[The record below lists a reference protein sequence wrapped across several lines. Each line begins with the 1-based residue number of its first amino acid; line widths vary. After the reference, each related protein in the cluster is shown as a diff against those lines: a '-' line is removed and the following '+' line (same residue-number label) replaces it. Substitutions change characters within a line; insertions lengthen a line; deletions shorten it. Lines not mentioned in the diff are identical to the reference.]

1 MNTLATSPIDPDPTP
16 RLHSNIRSMTLAALF
31 AALTAI
37 GAFIQIP
44 LGFTSITLQVMF
56 SCLAG
61 ILLGARWGAIS
72 QAVYVVLGL
81 VGLPVF
87 TQGGGLGYLLQ
98 PSMGF
103 LFGLI
108 LLSWLVGRLTSRD
121 CSPLRVVLACIA
133 GELAMYAVALPYMYA
148 VLDLYLGMERSFPEV
163 VWGGMVLFLPG
174 DAVKIAVTALVS
186 GPLLKAVRR
195 T

>member
-1 MNTLATSPIDPDPTP
+1 MNTPSASAP
-16 RLHSNIRSMTLAALF
+16 RLHNEIRSMTLAALF
-31 AALTAI
+31 TALTAI
-37 GAFIQIP
+37 GAFIPIP
-44 LGFTSITLQVMF
+44 LGFTSITLQTLF

-61 ILLGARWGAIS
+61 ILLGPKWGAAS

-81 VGLPVF
+81 AGLPVF
-87 TQGGGLGYLLQ
+87 TQGGGLGYLVK

-108 LLSWLVGRLTSRD
+108 LLSWLAGLLTRRD

-148 VLDLYLGMERSFPEV
+148 VLNLYMGMERSVQEV
-163 VWGGMVLFLPG
+163 IWGGMAVFLPG
-174 DAVKIAVTALVS
+174 DAVKVAITALVS
-186 GPLLKAVRR
+186 GPLLRR
-195 T
+195 VKRGE

>member
-1 MNTLATSPIDPDPTP
+1 MYTPTASPSVP
-16 RLHSNIRSMTLAALF
+16 RQHTDIRSMVLAALF

-37 GAFIQIP
+37 GTFIQVP

-61 ILLGARWGAIS
+61 VLLGEKWGAIS
-72 QAVYVVLGL
+72 QTVYVALGL

-87 TQGGGLGYLLQ
+87 TQGGGLGYLVK

-108 LLSWLVGRLTSRD
+108 LLSWLVGRLTRAD
-121 CSPLRVVLACIA
+121 RSPLRVALACVA
-133 GELAMYAVALPYMYA
+133 GDLAMYAVALPYMYL
-148 VLDLYLGMERSFPEV
+148 VLNLYMGMEKSAWDV
-163 VWGGMVLFLPG
+163 AWGGMVIFLPG

-186 GPLLKAVRR
+186 DPLLKAVKRS
-195 T
+195 